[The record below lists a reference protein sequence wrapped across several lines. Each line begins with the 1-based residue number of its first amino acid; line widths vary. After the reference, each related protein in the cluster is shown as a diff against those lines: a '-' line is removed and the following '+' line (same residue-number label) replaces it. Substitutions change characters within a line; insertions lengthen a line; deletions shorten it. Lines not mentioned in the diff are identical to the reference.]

1 MGFPMTS
8 LSDVENRQL
17 DFDSRI
23 MESIE
28 RRTHRQ
34 IKRLQVAREGDSIV
48 LAGLAPSYHV
58 VQLAII
64 AGMTALAE
72 TPLRLESRLAIA
84 SVARSA
90 RSEVTDAEVA

>member
-1 MGFPMTS
+1 MTS

-17 DFDSRI
+17 EFDSRI
-23 MESIE
+23 MEAIE

-34 IKRLQVAREGDSIV
+34 IKRLEVAHEGDSIV
-48 LAGLAPSYHV
+48 MAGLAPSYHV

-72 TPLRLESRLAIA
+72 TPWRLESRLAIA
-84 SVARSA
+84 PVAEPA
-90 RSEVTDAEVA
+90 RPERTDAEVA